1 MKKYLSPF
9 LFIIA
14 TMLWGFA
21 FSAQKAA
28 SDVPPFTLGAL
39 RSVIAVFFL
48 LAVIPLL
55 DRFTKNGRALLNEKK
70 RPDLTKTELIGGV
83 VAGVILAIA
92 SAFQQTG
99 LGEGTDAGKAA
110 FITAL
115 YVVIVPLIS
124 LLFGKRPAANVYF
137 GVVLA
142 VIGFYFLCIKPGT
155 TLVFSDALVLVCAL
169 IFATH
174 IIAIDYFSPGC
185 DGVRMSMVQFAT
197 AFVLNALLALIFEM
211 PLNPALLGE
220 RVGSILYLAIGSS
233 GIAYTL
239 QIVGQKNCDPT
250 VASILLSLESVFGVV
265 GAALFLGERMS
276 GREYF
281 GCAIVFAAVLLSQ
294 IDFKAIFSKNKENEN
309 KT

>member
-1 MKKYLSPF
+1 MKKYLSPI

-55 DRFTKNGRALLNEKK
+55 DRFTGNGRRLLTAKK
-70 RPDLTKTELIGGV
+70 RPDITKTELIGGA

-92 SAFQQTG
+92 SAFQQLG

-124 LLFGKRPAANVYF
+124 LCFGKRPALNVYF
-137 GVVLA
+137 GVALA
-142 VIGFYFLCIKPGT
+142 VVGFYFLCLKPGT

-174 IIAIDYFSPGC
+174 IIAIDHFSPGC

-197 AFVLNALLALIFEM
+197 AFVVNAIFALALEM
-211 PLNPALLGE
+211 PLNPSLLGD

-239 QIVGQKNCDPT
+239 QIVGQKDCDPT
-250 VASILLSLESVFGVV
+250 VASILLSLESVFGVI

-281 GCAIVFAAVLLSQ
+281 GCVIVFAAVLISQ
-294 IDFKAIFSKNKENEN
+294 LDFKAILAKKQSNDN

>member
-1 MKKYLSPF
+1 MKKYISPI

-21 FSAQKAA
+21 FSAQKTA

-39 RSVIAVFFL
+39 RSIIAVIFL

-55 DRFTKNGRALLNEKK
+55 DKFTRNGRKILTEKK
-70 RPDLTKTELIGGV
+70 RPDITKTELIGGI

-92 SAFQQTG
+92 SAFQQLG

-124 LLFGKRPAANVYF
+124 LLFGKRPAVNVYF
-137 GVVLA
+137 GVVMA
-142 VIGFYFLCIKPGT
+142 VIGFYFLCLKQGT
-155 TLVFSDALVLVCAL
+155 TLVFSDALVLICAL

-185 DGVRMSMVQFAT
+185 DGVRMSLVQFAT
-197 AFVLNALLALIFEM
+197 ASVVNSAFALIFEM
-211 PLNPALLGE
+211 PLNIELILARAGA
-220 RVGSILYLAIGSS
+220 VLYLAICSS

-239 QIVGQKNCDPT
+239 QIVGQKGCDPT

-265 GAALFLGERMS
+265 GAALFLGERMTP
-276 GREYF
+276 REYL
-281 GCAIVFAAVLLSQ
+281 GCAMVFVAVLVSQ
-294 IDFKAIFSKNKENEN
+294 LDFKMILSKISQKANN
-309 KT
+309 T